1 MLVHIQTVT
10 QSTFA
15 FVGDDGNI
23 VETRVANA
31 VVPVLTQKAFDQVF
45 IDICAA
51 REQLKQDFSKGSG

>member
-31 VVPVLTQKAFDQVF
+31 VVPVLTQEAFDQVF
-45 IDICAA
+45 TDICAA
-51 REQLKQDFSKGSG
+51 REQLKQDFGKGSG